1 LQELTEI
8 TIYNMP
14 ILISRFTEVLEK
26 ARSYAEN
33 VLKLSI
39 IDTSDLDPYF
49 KGDLDGVRIWI
60 ASALDDEEELFN
72 ILHLV
77 GHSAQWNLSNELRG
91 LGSVLHLKPD
101 DKTLYQLQEYEW
113 EANCYGLSIL
123 HDLNVFDLDIW
134 YSDKYKEDM
143 YYLTHFYK
151 TGEKLREVTDISKL
165 YEFNRPLIQKNIP
178 AFIPK
183 ANPER
188 RTGIVI
194 DFTNSIKK
202 N

>member
-1 LQELTEI
+1 MPVLT
-8 TIYNMP
+8 T
-14 ILISRFTEVLEK
+14 RFTEVLEK
-26 ARSYAEN
+26 ARCYAED

-60 ASALDDEEELFN
+60 ASAIDDEEELFN

-77 GHSAQWNLSNELRG
+77 GHSVQWNLNNELRA

-101 DKTLYQLQEYEW
+101 DKTLHQLQEYEW
-113 EANCYGLSIL
+113 EANCYGLCVL
-123 HDLNVFDLDIW
+123 HKLNVYDLDTW
-134 YSDKYKEDM
+134 YSEKYKEDM
-143 YYLTHFYK
+143 HYLTHFYK
-151 TGEKLREVTDISKL
+151 TGEKLREITDLSKF
-165 YEFNRPLIQKNIP
+165 YEFNRPLIEKNIP
-178 AFIPK
+178 AFFPK

-194 DFTNSIKK
+194 DFTNTIKK
-202 N
+202 S

>member
-1 LQELTEI
+1 
-8 TIYNMP
+8 MP

-26 ARSYAEN
+26 VRGYAEN

-39 IDTSDLDPYF
+39 IDTSDLDAYF

-60 ASALDDEEELFN
+60 ASALDDDEELFN

-77 GHSAQWNLSNELRG
+77 GHSAQWNLNSELRS

-123 HDLNVFDLDIW
+123 HKLNVFDLDTW
-134 YSDKYKEDM
+134 YFEKYKEDM

-151 TGEKLREVTDISKL
+151 TGEKLKVVTDVGKL
-165 YEFNRPLIQKNIP
+165 YEFNRPLMEKNIP
-178 AFIPK
+178 TFFPR
-183 ANPER
+183 ANSESR
-188 RTGIVI
+188 RGIVI
-194 DFTNSIKK
+194 DFTNSTKR